1 MVRIPGERLRGQLC
15 RDARGH
21 APLQISVSFR
31 SGRSRTPAA
40 GTAAVVLSRPSSAS
54 LVPSLVTAWRPA
66 ASHPGPRVPRPLVP
80 PPRAFSAAL
89 QPLQLRL
96 PSCPVCEVLQ
106 RVLAQNS
113 KTLLALDPSAWMQRA
128 NDPETIGFSTEDGGQ
143 GWGVTRKGGCQPT
156 RNVTVRLYCVCPG
169 PPGGGGRGRGPGG
182 KFRLKLRLKP
192 GDVCSRSNWAS
203 KPAKVTHR
211 GARGRGGA
219 RMFENDIPV
228 QSRTVLYN
236 SPRAR
241 ALARPVCRVPPA
253 RPSLRGCPRH
263 LYFFIKCL
271 TWRAKDPGP

>member
-1 MVRIPGERLRGQLC
+1 MHE
-15 RDARGH
+15 GH

-113 KTLLALDPSAWMQRA
+113 KKPFWLWIQALGCNEPTTLR
-128 NDPETIGFSTEDGGQ
+128 TIGFSTEDGGQ

-169 PPGGGGRGRGPGG
+169 PPGGGGRGRGGG
-182 KFRLKLRLKP
+182 
-192 GDVCSRSNWAS
+192 
-203 KPAKVTHR
+203 
-211 GARGRGGA
+211 
-219 RMFENDIPV
+219 
-228 QSRTVLYN
+228 
-236 SPRAR
+236 
-241 ALARPVCRVPPA
+241 
-253 RPSLRGCPRH
+253 
-263 LYFFIKCL
+263 
-271 TWRAKDPGP
+271 